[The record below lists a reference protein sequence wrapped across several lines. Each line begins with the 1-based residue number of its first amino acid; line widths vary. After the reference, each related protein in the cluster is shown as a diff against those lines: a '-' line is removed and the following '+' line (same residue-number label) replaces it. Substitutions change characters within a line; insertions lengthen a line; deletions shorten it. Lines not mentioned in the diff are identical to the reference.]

1 MGYLLQ
7 RLILWC
13 VPVFLCMRK
22 VTHRLMACISLSGG
36 VGLLPSGLGHIDL
49 RCKVVPLVA
58 VSVLLCACALSP
70 QKSNKDEK
78 PERLLK
84 QKRPSDHSLLD
95 ELTDWRTMASI
106 PAASDNVIVHGKPVS
121 ASVRVNTASER
132 GITVQLVEA
141 PVEQVLYALA
151 SDAKLQLQLNQ
162 SLSGKV
168 TLLSN
173 DQPLESLLT
182 QVALQVPIFW
192 QISNGVLQL
201 WGDKPYTKSYAIDY
215 LNIDRSTR
223 SRVGLATQVGTIN
236 ANDDAGIGIA
246 NSSVTSLENSADHH
260 FWASLAND
268 LDGLVDAIGQQSA
281 SSYTI
286 NRDAGMVTLS
296 GPAPMHNRLHRYLEK
311 LNSHAQRQVLI
322 EATVV
327 EVALSNEF
335 QAGVDWQ
342 LISDNATGVSAAQV
356 LSGSP
361 QVNADSV
368 GRIVA
373 PNALLSLVQ
382 QTSVGTLS
390 GTLNLLERF
399 GDVRILSKPRIIALN
414 NQTSVLKVVDNRV
427 YFTVNVERQRSENK
441 DEIITETQIHTVPVG
456 LVMNVTPYIDEADE
470 VMLNVRPT
478 LSRILGFVDDP
489 NPELATADVR
499 NSVPEIQVR
508 EMESML
514 RVKSGEMAII
524 GGLMQ
529 DVRDG
534 SDRSL
539 PGVARLPLVGA
550 LFRQRRKTRQQ
561 SELLIVLKPT
571 VLESTNANS
580 MALN

>member
-1 MGYLLQ
+1 MCYLVQLLHLSYRFGSGRFRTICQVMPVLAVLALLSACATEPVVSKSTETPNHLIEPHMLAAHSLVNEITDWHTLQ
-7 RLILWC
+7 SEL
-13 VPVFLCMRK
+13 
-22 VTHRLMACISLSGG
+22 LSKAKTK
-36 VGLLPSGLGHIDL
+36 LLPQPTIAKS
-49 RCKVVPLVA
+49 KVPKTSETPNTPETPGTPGTPGARSITVHLVA
-58 VSVLLCACALSP
+58 
-70 QKSNKDEK
+70 
-78 PERLLK
+78 
-84 QKRPSDHSLLD
+84 
-95 ELTDWRTMASI
+95 
-106 PAASDNVIVHGKPVS
+106 
-121 ASVRVNTASER
+121 
-132 GITVQLVEA
+132 A
-141 PVEQVLYALA
+141 PVEQVLYTLA
-151 SDAKLQLQLNQ
+151 NDAQLQLQLNQ
-162 SLSGKV
+162 PLSGNV
-168 TLLSN
+168 TLISDN
-173 DQPLESLLT
+173 QPIETLLKK
-182 QVALQVPIFW
+182 VALQVPMFW
-192 QISNGVLQL
+192 NIDNGVIQL
-201 WGDKPYTKSYAIDY
+201 WGNEPYTSSYAVDY

-236 ANDDAGIGIA
+236 AGSDSIGGVS
-246 NSSVTSLENSADHH
+246 NSSQTSLENSADHH
-260 FWASLAND
+260 FWASLATD
-268 LDGLVDAIGQQSA
+268 LDGLVGTTDQKNA

-286 NRDAGMVTLS
+286 NRDAGLVTLY
-296 GPAPMHNRLHRYLEK
+296 GAAPLHNRLQNYLDK
-311 LNSHAQRQVLI
+311 LNNQAQRQVLI

-342 LISDNATGVSAAQV
+342 LLSDNATGVSAAQI

-361 QVNADSV
+361 QLNVDSV

-373 PNALLSLVQ
+373 PNGLLSLVQ
-382 QTSVGTLS
+382 KTELGTLS
-390 GTLNLLERF
+390 GTLNLLEQF

-427 YFTVNVERQRSENK
+427 YFTVNVERQRSENT

-489 NPELATADVR
+489 NPELALAAVR

-529 DVRDG
+529 DIKDG

-539 PGVARLPLVGA
+539 PGIARLPVIGA
-550 LFRQRRKTRQQ
+550 LFRQRRKSRQQ

-571 VLESTNANS
+571 VLPAAITENL
-580 MALN
+580 ALN